1 MSNMGIDLK
10 IQMKV
15 IAYLNLTNESQR
27 QQKEL
32 MNFLSN
38 ISPSLKARVTQKM
51 FNIVLAS
58 NSLFLNIFEN
68 KDEVKQ
74 KKMEEE
80 FEFIGNML

>member
-1 MSNMGIDLK
+1 MGIDLK